1 MQGLARIRDWLLSIK
16 HEQEISN
23 HFDQR
28 LAEKEFGGKA
38 DEAESENKEEQEKDE
53 RAYFRLHVGSTSNRM
68 AMILS
73 ILAGKAPDGIKRSQD
88 LAALGLDA

>member
-1 MQGLARIRDWLLSIK
+1 VQGLARIRDWLLSIK

-53 RAYFRLHVGSTSNRM
+53 RADFRLHVGSTSNRIRDDFINM
-68 AMILS
+68 GRESARRDKS
-73 ILAGKAPDGIKRSQD
+73 
-88 LAALGLDA
+88 AAKTWLR

>member
-1 MQGLARIRDWLLSIK
+1 MQGLARIRGWLLSIK

-38 DEAESENKEEQEKDE
+38 DEAESEDKEEQKKII
-53 RAYFRLHVGSTSNRM
+53 AP
-68 AMILS
+68 ILDFMS
-73 ILAGKAPDGIKRSQD
+73 VISLGPDGGNFININRESARRD
-88 LAALGLDA
+88 RASRGCLGLDA

>member
-1 MQGLARIRDWLLSIK
+1 VQGLARIRGWLLSIK

-38 DEAESENKEEQEKDE
+38 DEAESENKEEQEKDD
-53 RAYFRLHVGSTSNRM
+53 RAYFRLHLGSTSNRM

-73 ILAGKAPDGIKRSQD
+73 ILAGKAPDGIKCSQD
-88 LAALGLDA
+88 LPALGLDA

>member
-28 LAEKEFGGKA
+28 LAEKEFGRKA
-38 DEAESENKEEQEKDE
+38 DEAESENKEEQEKDD
-53 RAYFRLHVGSTSNRM
+53 RAYFRLHGRGTVHGGGDAR
-68 AMILS
+68 
-73 ILAGKAPDGIKRSQD
+73 APVRKTTTEM
-88 LAALGLDA
+88 LE